1 MQYLSLI
8 ATMVWFCMTTGGV
21 FAESNLSMG
30 PPPPLPNRNVT
41 SLSLFN
47 GTDTAL
53 LREPPA
59 LQYQAGRA
67 LIPFFGFGFSRG
79 TTTDMSGSLMRG
91 LGQQGTFQDER
102 ILRDVMGKT
111 MVPNEV
117 QLGIRLPF

>member
-8 ATMVWFCMTTGGV
+8 ATTVWLCMTTGAV

-30 PPPPLPNRNVT
+30 LPPPLPHRSVT
-41 SLSLFN
+41 SLSLSN
-47 GTDTAL
+47 GTDSTL

-79 TTTDMSGSLMRG
+79 TTTDMSGTLMRSI
-91 LGQQGTFQDER
+91 GQQGSFQDER
-102 ILRDVMGKT
+102 ILRDMMGKT
-111 MVPNEV
+111 MMPNEV